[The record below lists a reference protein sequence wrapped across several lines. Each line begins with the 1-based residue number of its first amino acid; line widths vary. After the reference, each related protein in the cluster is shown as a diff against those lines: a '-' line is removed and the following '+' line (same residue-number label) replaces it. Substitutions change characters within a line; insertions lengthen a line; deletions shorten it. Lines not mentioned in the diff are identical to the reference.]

1 MFFRGLR
8 AIPLQSAI
16 RRHYSGAPPYNAAHA
31 TLRDVEGLF
40 EKHQLHKL
48 KSKESIDEL
57 VRAGVISEHIGNELN
72 HDLKTQQEAG
82 SKIFKI

>member
-1 MFFRGLR
+1 MLFRGLR
-8 AIPLQSAI
+8 AVPLQSAL
-16 RRHYSGAPPYNAAHA
+16 RRYSGAPPFAAAHS
-31 TLRDVEGLF
+31 TLKDVEGLF

-48 KSKESIDEL
+48 KTKEGIDEM

-82 SKIFKI
+82 ST